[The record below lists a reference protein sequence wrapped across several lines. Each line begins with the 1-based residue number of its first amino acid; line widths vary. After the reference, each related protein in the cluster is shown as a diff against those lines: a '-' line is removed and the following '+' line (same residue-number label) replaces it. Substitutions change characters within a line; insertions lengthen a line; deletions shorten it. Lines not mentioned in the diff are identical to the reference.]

1 MQQPEAKA
9 AKTSRGDTRFIGAWK
24 LLSLERYSGG
34 KLVAPHAGQTGIL
47 MYDASGWMS
56 VQITPPPGQSAIYNA
71 YFGPYEVKENEG
83 AVIHHVEAAANPAF
97 ATKQVRYFAFEGKR
111 LSLSTSPNADA
122 DQQTVLVWDR
132 IE

>member
-1 MQQPEAKA
+1 MQQPKA
-9 AKTSRGDTRFIGAWK
+9 ETAKTSRGDARFIGAWK
-24 LLSLERYSGG
+24 LVSLDRYSGG
-34 KLVAPHAGQTGIL
+34 KLVAPHAGQTGLLI
-47 MYDASGWMS
+47 YDPSGRMS
-56 VQITPPPGQSAIYNA
+56 VQIAPALGQATIYNA

-122 DQQTVLVWDR
+122 DQRTVLVWDR